1 CSSDR
6 QAVVVGVGPIGRA
19 IARLLRGAGLT
30 VRGVGRSARSG
41 DEDFGHVHGS
51 DELLTV
57 LGEADYV
64 IVAAPLTPSTQGMF
78 DAEAFAAMRPTARFV
93 NVGRGEIVVQQAL
106 VDALSAG
113 ELAGAALDVFEE
125 EPLPEDSPLWSMP
138 NVVVS
143 PHMSGDAHG
152 WLDVLAQ
159 LFVDNFK
166 RWH

>member
-1 CSSDR
+1 QAIAEYVLGLVLSFAKDFPR
-6 QAVVVGVGPIGRA
+6 TLELQRQRTWQHRDTEMIAGKQAVVVGVGPIGRA

-78 DAEAFAAMRPTARFV
+78 DAEAFAAM
-93 NVGRGEIVVQQAL
+93 
-106 VDALSAG
+106 
-113 ELAGAALDVFEE
+113 
-125 EPLPEDSPLWSMP
+125 
-138 NVVVS
+138 
-143 PHMSGDAHG
+143 
-152 WLDVLAQ
+152 
-159 LFVDNFK
+159 
-166 RWH
+166 